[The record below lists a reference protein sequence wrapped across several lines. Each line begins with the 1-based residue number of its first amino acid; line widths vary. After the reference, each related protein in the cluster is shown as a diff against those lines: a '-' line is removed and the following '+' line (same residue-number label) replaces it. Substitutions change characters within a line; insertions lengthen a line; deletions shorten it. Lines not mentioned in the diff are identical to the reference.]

1 MLKKNLVILSFLTL
15 IGFSSCEHDESKTV
29 SFAYQQNFDF
39 DNGPFNY
46 NTIIENPSAH
56 SGNKI
61 CRVDSGFNY
70 GFGYSYFLPD
80 SLFGKEIV
88 VNLDAWVRSGD
99 LTNNADIIMS
109 AFVGDSCKLWLGFG
123 AKEFIKEPNKWT
135 NVKGRF
141 NLSPAITSAEN
152 LKITVM
158 AHNID
163 AKSYFDVDDLKIMF
177 TEEDENN

>member
-29 SFAYQQNFDF
+29 SFAYQQ
-39 DNGPFNY
+39 
-46 NTIIENPSAH
+46 
-56 SGNKI
+56 
-61 CRVDSGFNY
+61 
-70 GFGYSYFLPD
+70 
-80 SLFGKEIV
+80 
-88 VNLDAWVRSGD
+88 GD